1 MTNSSSCIAKS
12 KHYVSVRTA
21 EFFEGLLNDD
31 FIEDEV
37 GSKDCDDKGGGGEG
51 KIWQIRG

>member
-21 EFFEGLLNDD
+21 EFFEGQLTDD
-31 FIEDEV
+31 FIEEEV

-51 KIWQIRG
+51 KIWQILG